1 MVGAV
6 LALRRC
12 QAHGLHLRLEL
23 VNAANAGKVTVQ
35 FGGHV
40 TVLQQLLVE
49 IEGGSQVLVTLQSV
63 LLVVAVRRKDRSSQY
78 VSLI

>member
-6 LALRRC
+6 LALRWC

-49 IEGGSQVLVTLQSV
+49 IE
-63 LLVVAVRRKDRSSQY
+63 
-78 VSLI
+78 